1 MCPCAETN
9 AEKPYKRI
17 KVSRTVLAD
26 LQLSNM
32 IDMHFL
38 NVPAA
43 SNSEIW
49 CVNCL
54 SCVVWYLHASTI
66 IHTLFGRQM
75 MYSYKPICIWSHLPF
90 IYRRTLANFGESP
103 MVSIWHGFHF
113 HIVFSW
119 RLSFC
124 MVWGKPNNV
133 HDHCLSALINQNF
146 EQISHGLAWH
156 GTKLGALPTFSYI
169 PRHCLVSLHC
179 TIPSLEILKYK
190 VHTVMYNKV
199 FSRSADGV
207 HVL

>member
-1 MCPCAETN
+1 MFPQPPTQKSDASIASVASFDICMHPRSSTHCLDV
-9 AEKPYKRI
+9 RWC
-17 KVSRTVLAD
+17 TVTTHM
-26 LQLSNM
+26 Q
-32 IDMHFL
+32 
-38 NVPAA
+38 
-43 SNSEIW
+43 
-49 CVNCL
+49 
-54 SCVVWYLHASTI
+54 
-66 IHTLFGRQM
+66 
-75 MYSYKPICIWSHLPF
+75 WSHLPF
-90 IYRRTLANFGESP
+90 IYRRTLAKFSESP

-113 HIVFSW
+113 HIAFFLR

-124 MVWGKPNNV
+124 MVWGKPNDV

>member
-1 MCPCAETN
+1 MFPQPPTQKSDASIASVASFDICMHPRSSTHCLDVRWCTVTN
-9 AEKPYKRI
+9 PYAYDHTFHLYI
-17 KVSRTVLAD
+17 EEHWQILVS
-26 LQLSNM
+26 
-32 IDMHFL
+32 
-38 NVPAA
+38 PP
-43 SNSEIW
+43 
-49 CVNCL
+49 
-54 SCVVWYLHASTI
+54 WYLSGMGFTSI
-66 IHTLFGRQM
+66 LF
-75 MYSYKPICIWSHLPF
+75 
-90 IYRRTLANFGESP
+90 
-103 MVSIWHGFHF
+103 
-113 HIVFSW
+113 FSW